1 MFDKIDFNIGDRL
14 NNKTS
19 VFTAPKR
26 GVYQFM
32 ASVLPTTRSRYPL
45 RFIPSSRSRH
55 PYRFYSLREAVT
67 FYIMKGTTPYTRV
80 QSNPIAKSTQVSK
93 TVLILLNKDETVYLK
108 IALGGARGFSRYTT
122 FGGYLVRALWWNC
135 FVVHSETV
143 FFFVRIFKNFKLC
156 FFLSWHQFIA

>member
-32 ASVLPTTRSRYPL
+32 ASVLPATRS
-45 RFIPSSRSRH
+45 SRG
-55 PYRFYSLREAVT
+55 REAVT

-122 FGGYLVRALWWNC
+122 FGGYLVRAL
-135 FVVHSETV
+135 
-143 FFFVRIFKNFKLC
+143 
-156 FFLSWHQFIA
+156 